1 MHTKRVIAIILLLIL
16 CWYISFLFQ
25 KRNSFFQKITIQ
37 DQIPTIT
44 ITKDNQFDIITQTGD
59 ELLYRN
65 EIYGF
70 ELHLWPETKGLKIKE
85 IQEEQARGTMINFYA
100 KLPDIWSWEIMKS
113 ETPLSQKFPNWQDV
127 FAVHIVPST
136 EYNERCNTEQF
147 GWTMKDQVEKDT
159 LGHQDWL
166 YFVQNNHTN
175 TSHDDLSQII
185 PYLDCKAESEINGYR
200 DISCWNWLDRII
212 KQRFS
217 FIKRSFKKY
226 KNDHFS

>member
-1 MHTKRVIAIILLLIL
+1 MNSKRIIAIILLLIF

-25 KRNSFFQKITIQ
+25 KRTSFFQKITIQ

-44 ITKDNQFDIITQTGD
+44 ITKDNQFDIVTQTGD

-85 IQEEQARGTMINFYA
+85 TQEERARGTMINFYA
-100 KLPDIWSWEIMKS
+100 KLPNMENWEIMKS
-113 ETPLSQKFPNWQDV
+113 ETPLSKDFPNWQDV
-127 FAVHIVPST
+127 FAVHIVNSK
-136 EYNERCNTEQF
+136 EYNERRNTERF
-147 GWTMKDQVEKDT
+147 GWTMKNQVEEDT

-166 YFVQNNHTN
+166 YFVQRNHTN

-185 PYLDCKAESEINGYR
+185 PYLDCKAESEIDGYI

-217 FIKRSFKKY
+217 LIKRSPKK
-226 KNDHFS
+226 D

>member
-1 MHTKRVIAIILLLIL
+1 MNSKRIITIILLLIF

-25 KRNSFFQKITIQ
+25 KRTSFFQKITIQ

-59 ELLYRN
+59 DLLYRN

-85 IQEEQARGTMINFYA
+85 TQEERARGTMINFYA
-100 KLPDIWSWEIMKS
+100 KLPDMENWEIMKS
-113 ETPLSQKFPNWQDV
+113 ETPLSKDFPNWQDV
-127 FAVHIVPST
+127 FAVHIVNSK
-136 EYNERCNTEQF
+136 EYNERRNTERF
-147 GWTMKDQVEKDT
+147 GWTMKDQVEEDT

-166 YFVQNNHTN
+166 YFVQSNHTN
-175 TSHDDLSQII
+175 TSHDELSQII
-185 PYLDCKAESEINGYR
+185 PFLDCKVNPELNIYI

-217 FIKRSFKKY
+217 LIKRSFKK
-226 KNDHFS
+226 D

>member
-1 MHTKRVIAIILLLIL
+1 MNSKRIIATILLLIF

-37 DQIPTIT
+37 DQIPTII
-44 ITKDNQFDIITQTGD
+44 ITKDNQFNIITQTGD
-59 ELLYRN
+59 KLLYRN

-85 IQEEQARGTMINFYA
+85 KQTKWSSETIINFYA
-100 KLPDIWSWEIMKS
+100 KLPNMENWEIMKS
-113 ETPLSQKFPNWQDV
+113 ETLLSKDFPNWQDV
-127 FAVHIVPST
+127 FAVHIVNPK
-136 EYNERCNTEQF
+136 EYNERRNTERF

-166 YFVQNNHTN
+166 YFVQSNHTN
-175 TSHDDLSQII
+175 TSHDELSQII
-185 PYLDCKAESEINGYR
+185 PFLDCKVNPELNVYM

-217 FIKRSFKKY
+217 FVKRSFKRA
-226 KNDHFS
+226 

>member
-1 MHTKRVIAIILLLIL
+1 MNSKRIIAIILLLIF

-59 ELLYRN
+59 DLLYRN

-85 IQEEQARGTMINFYA
+85 KQTKWSSETIINFYA
-100 KLPDIWSWEIMKS
+100 KLPNMENWEIMKS
-113 ETPLSQKFPNWQDV
+113 ETPLSKDLPNWQDV
-127 FAVHIVPST
+127 FAVHIVNST
-136 EYNERCNTEQF
+136 EYDKWLNTERF
-147 GWTMKDQVEKDT
+147 WTTMKKMVEKDT

-166 YFVQNNHTN
+166 YFVQSNHTN
-175 TSHDDLSQII
+175 TSHDELSQII
-185 PYLDCKAESEINGYR
+185 PYLDCKAELEIDGYIY
-200 DISCWNWLDRII
+200 ISCWNWLDRII

-217 FIKRSFKKY
+217 LIKRSFKK
-226 KNDHFS
+226 D

>member
-1 MHTKRVIAIILLLIL
+1 MNSKRIIAIILVLIL

-59 ELLYRN
+59 DLLYRN

-85 IQEEQARGTMINFYA
+85 TQEERSRGTMINFYA
-100 KLPDIWSWEIMKS
+100 KLPDIWSWELNLIIY
-113 ETPLSQKFPNWQDV
+113 PLSTDFPDWDNI
-127 FAVHIVPST
+127 FAVHIVNST
-136 EYNERCNTEQF
+136 EYNERRNTERF
-147 GWTMKDQVEKDT
+147 GWTMKDQVEEDT

-166 YFVQNNHTN
+166 YFVQSNHTN
-175 TSHDDLSQII
+175 TSHDELSQII
-185 PYLDCKAESEINGYR
+185 PFLDCKAESEIDGYR

-217 FIKRSFKKY
+217 LIKRSFKK
-226 KNDHFS
+226 D

>member
-1 MHTKRVIAIILLLIL
+1 MNSKRIIAIILLLIF

-37 DQIPTIT
+37 DQIPTII
-44 ITKDNQFDIITQTGD
+44 ITKDNQFNIITQTGD

-85 IQEEQARGTMINFYA
+85 KQTKWSSETIINCYA
-100 KLPDIWSWEIMKS
+100 KLPNMENWEIMKS
-113 ETPLSQKFPNWQDV
+113 ETLLSKDFPNWQDV
-127 FAVHIVPST
+127 FAVHIVNPK
-136 EYNERCNTEQF
+136 EYNERRNTERF

-166 YFVQNNHTN
+166 YFVQSNHTN
-175 TSHDDLSQII
+175 TSHDELSQII
-185 PYLDCKAESEINGYR
+185 PFLDCKVNPELNVYM

-217 FIKRSFKKY
+217 FVKRSFKRA
-226 KNDHFS
+226 

>member
-1 MHTKRVIAIILLLIL
+1 MNSKRIIAIILLLIF

-59 ELLYRN
+59 DLLYRN

-85 IQEEQARGTMINFYA
+85 TQEERARGTMINFYA
-100 KLPDIWSWEIMKS
+100 KLPNMENWEIMKS
-113 ETPLSQKFPNWQDV
+113 ETPLSKDFPNWQDV
-127 FAVHIVPST
+127 FAVHIVNSK
-136 EYNERCNTEQF
+136 EYNERRNTERF
-147 GWTMKDQVEKDT
+147 GWTMKDQVEEDT

-166 YFVQNNHTN
+166 YFVQRNHTN

-185 PYLDCKAESEINGYR
+185 PYLDCKAESEIDGYI
-200 DISCWNWLDRII
+200 DISCWNRLDRII

-217 FIKRSFKKY
+217 LIKRSLKK
-226 KNDHFS
+226 D

>member
-1 MHTKRVIAIILLLIL
+1 MNSKRIIAIILLLIF

-85 IQEEQARGTMINFYA
+85 TQEERARGTMINFYA
-100 KLPDIWSWEIMKS
+100 KLPDIWSWELNLIID
-113 ETPLSQKFPNWQDV
+113 PLSTNFPNWDSI
-127 FAVHIVPST
+127 FAVHIVNST
-136 EYNERCNTEQF
+136 EYNERRNTERF
-147 GWTMKDQVEKDT
+147 GWTMKDQVEEDT

-166 YFVQNNHTN
+166 YFVQRNHTN
-175 TSHDDLSQII
+175 VDHAELSETI
-185 PYLDCKAESEINGYR
+185 PSLHCTVNSEINGYR
-200 DISCWNWLDRII
+200 DISCWNRLDRII

-217 FIKRSFKKY
+217 LIKRSFKK
-226 KNDHFS
+226 D

>member
-1 MHTKRVIAIILLLIL
+1 MNSKRIIAIILLLIF

-37 DQIPTIT
+37 DQIPTII
-44 ITKDNQFDIITQTGD
+44 ITKDNQFNIITQTGD

-85 IQEEQARGTMINFYA
+85 KQTKWSSETIINFYA
-100 KLPDIWSWEIMKS
+100 KLPNMENWEIMKS
-113 ETPLSQKFPNWQDV
+113 ETLLSKDFPNWQDV
-127 FAVHIVPST
+127 FAVHIVNPK
-136 EYNERCNTEQF
+136 EYNERRNTERF

-166 YFVQNNHTN
+166 YFVQSNHTN
-175 TSHDDLSQII
+175 TSHDELSQII
-185 PYLDCKAESEINGYR
+185 PFLDCKVNPELNVYM

-217 FIKRSFKKY
+217 FVKRSFKRA
-226 KNDHFS
+226 

>member
-1 MHTKRVIAIILLLIL
+1 MNSKRIIAIILLLIF

-37 DQIPTIT
+37 NQIPTIT

-85 IQEEQARGTMINFYA
+85 TQEERARGTMINFYA
-100 KLPDIWSWEIMKS
+100 KLPNMENWEIMKS
-113 ETPLSQKFPNWQDV
+113 ETPLSKDFPNWQDV
-127 FAVHIVPST
+127 FSVHIVNSK
-136 EYNERCNTEQF
+136 EYNERRNTERF
-147 GWTMKDQVEKDT
+147 GWTMKDQVEEDT

-166 YFVQNNHTN
+166 YFVQRNHTN

-185 PYLDCKAESEINGYR
+185 PYLDCKAESEIDGYI
-200 DISCWNWLDRII
+200 DISCWNRLDRII

-217 FIKRSFKKY
+217 LIKRSLKK
-226 KNDHFS
+226 D

>member
-1 MHTKRVIAIILLLIL
+1 MNSKRIIAIILLLIF

-25 KRNSFFQKITIQ
+25 KRNSFFQKTTIQ

-59 ELLYRN
+59 DLLYRN

-85 IQEEQARGTMINFYA
+85 KQTKWSSETIINFYA
-100 KLPDIWSWEIMKS
+100 KLPNMENWEIMKS
-113 ETPLSQKFPNWQDV
+113 ETPLSKDFPNWQDV
-127 FAVHIVPST
+127 FAVHIVNPK
-136 EYNERCNTEQF
+136 EYNERRNTERF

-159 LGHQDWL
+159 LWYQDWL
-166 YFVQNNHTN
+166 YFVQSNHTN
-175 TSHDDLSQII
+175 TSHDELSQII
-185 PYLDCKAESEINGYR
+185 PFLDCKVNPELNVYM

-217 FIKRSFKKY
+217 LIKRSLKK
-226 KNDHFS
+226 D

>member
-1 MHTKRVIAIILLLIL
+1 MNSKRIIATILLLIF

-37 DQIPTIT
+37 DQIPTII
-44 ITKDNQFDIITQTGD
+44 ITKDNQFNIITQTGD

-85 IQEEQARGTMINFYA
+85 KQTKWSSETIINFYA
-100 KLPDIWSWEIMKS
+100 KLPNMENWEIMKS
-113 ETPLSQKFPNWQDV
+113 ETLLSKDFPNWQDV
-127 FAVHIVPST
+127 FAVHIVNPK
-136 EYNERCNTEQF
+136 EYNERRNTERF

-166 YFVQNNHTN
+166 YFVQSNHTN
-175 TSHDDLSQII
+175 TSHDELSQII
-185 PYLDCKAESEINGYR
+185 PFLDCKVNPELNVYM

-217 FIKRSFKKY
+217 FVKRSFKRA
-226 KNDHFS
+226 

>member
-59 ELLYRN
+59 KLLYRN

-85 IQEEQARGTMINFYA
+85 TQEERARGTMINFYA
-100 KLPDIWSWEIMKS
+100 KLPDIWSWELNSI
-113 ETPLSQKFPNWQDV
+113 
-127 FAVHIVPST
+127 FAVHIVNST
-136 EYNERCNTEQF
+136 EYNERRNTERF
-147 GWTMKDQVEKDT
+147 GWTMKDQVEEDT

-166 YFVQNNHTN
+166 YFVQSNHTN
-175 TSHDDLSQII
+175 TSHDELSQII
-185 PYLDCKAESEINGYR
+185 PFLDCKAESEIDGYR

-217 FIKRSFKKY
+217 LIKRSFKK
-226 KNDHFS
+226 D

>member
-1 MHTKRVIAIILLLIL
+1 MNSKRIIAIILLLIF

-37 DQIPTIT
+37 DQIPTII
-44 ITKDNQFDIITQTGD
+44 ITKDNQFNIITQTGD

-85 IQEEQARGTMINFYA
+85 KQTKWSSETIINFYA
-100 KLPDIWSWEIMKS
+100 KLPNMENWEIMKS
-113 ETPLSQKFPNWQDV
+113 ETLLSKDFPNWQDV
-127 FAVHIVPST
+127 FAVHIVNPK
-136 EYNERCNTEQF
+136 EYNERRNTERF

-166 YFVQNNHTN
+166 YFVQSNHTN
-175 TSHDDLSQII
+175 TSHDELSQII
-185 PYLDCKAESEINGYR
+185 PFLDCKVNPELNVYM

-217 FIKRSFKKY
+217 FVKKSFKK
-226 KNDHFS
+226 D

>member
-1 MHTKRVIAIILLLIL
+1 MHTKRVITIILLLIL

-44 ITKDNQFDIITQTGD
+44 ITKDNQFNIITQTGD
-59 ELLYRN
+59 KLLYRN

-85 IQEEQARGTMINFYA
+85 KQTKWSSETIINFYA
-100 KLPDIWSWEIMKS
+100 KLPNMEKWEIMKS
-113 ETPLSQKFPNWQDV
+113 ETPLSKDFPNWQDV
-127 FAVHIVPST
+127 FAVHIVNST
-136 EYNERCNTEQF
+136 EYNERRNTERF
-147 GWTMKDQVEKDT
+147 GWTMKDQVEEDT

-166 YFVQNNHTN
+166 YFVQRNHTN
-175 TSHDDLSQII
+175 VDHAELSETI
-185 PYLDCKAESEINGYR
+185 PSLHCTVDSEINGYR
-200 DISCWNWLDRII
+200 DISCCNRLDRMI

-217 FIKRSFKKY
+217 LIKRSFKK
-226 KNDHFS
+226 D

>member
-1 MHTKRVIAIILLLIL
+1 MNSKRITAIILLLIF

-25 KRNSFFQKITIQ
+25 KRNSFFQKTTIQ

-85 IQEEQARGTMINFYA
+85 KQTKWSSETIINFYA
-100 KLPDIWSWEIMKS
+100 KLPNMENWEIMKS
-113 ETPLSQKFPNWQDV
+113 ETPLSKDFPNWQDV
-127 FAVHIVPST
+127 FAVHIVNPK
-136 EYNERCNTEQF
+136 EYNERRNTERF
-147 GWTMKDQVEKDT
+147 GWTMKDQVEEDT
-159 LGHQDWL
+159 LGYHDWL
-166 YFVQNNHTN
+166 YFVQRNHTN
-175 TSHDDLSQII
+175 VDHAELSETI
-185 PYLDCKAESEINGYR
+185 PSLHSTVDSEINGYR
-200 DISCWNWLDRII
+200 DISCWNRLDRII

-217 FIKRSFKKY
+217 LIKRSLKK
-226 KNDHFS
+226 D

>member
-1 MHTKRVIAIILLLIL
+1 MNSKRIIAIILLLIF

-37 DQIPTIT
+37 DQIPTII
-44 ITKDNQFDIITQTGD
+44 ITKDNQFNIITQTGD

-85 IQEEQARGTMINFYA
+85 KQTKWSSETIINFYA
-100 KLPDIWSWEIMKS
+100 KLPNMENWEIMKS
-113 ETPLSQKFPNWQDV
+113 ETLLSKDFPNWQDV
-127 FAVHIVPST
+127 FAVHIVNPK
-136 EYNERCNTEQF
+136 EYNERRNTERF

-166 YFVQNNHTN
+166 YFVQSNHTN
-175 TSHDDLSQII
+175 TSHDELSQII
-185 PYLDCKAESEINGYR
+185 PFLDCKVNPELNIYI

-217 FIKRSFKKY
+217 FVKRSFKRA
-226 KNDHFS
+226 

>member
-1 MHTKRVIAIILLLIL
+1 MNSKRIIAIILLLIF

-37 DQIPTIT
+37 DQIPTII
-44 ITKDNQFDIITQTGD
+44 ITKDNQFNIITQTGD

-85 IQEEQARGTMINFYA
+85 KQTKWSSETIINFYA
-100 KLPDIWSWEIMKS
+100 KLPNMENWEIMKS
-113 ETPLSQKFPNWQDV
+113 ETLLSKDFPNWQDV
-127 FAVHIVPST
+127 FAVHIVNPK
-136 EYNERCNTEQF
+136 EYNERRNTERF

-166 YFVQNNHTN
+166 YFVQSNHTN
-175 TSHDDLSQII
+175 TSHDELSQII
-185 PYLDCKAESEINGYR
+185 PFLDCKANPELNIYR

-217 FIKRSFKKY
+217 FVKRSFKRA
-226 KNDHFS
+226 

>member
-1 MHTKRVIAIILLLIL
+1 MNSKRIIAIILLLIF

-25 KRNSFFQKITIQ
+25 KRSSFFQKITIQ

-85 IQEEQARGTMINFYA
+85 TQEERARGTMINFYA

-127 FAVHIVPST
+127 FAVHIVNST
-136 EYNERCNTEQF
+136 EYDKWLNTERF
-147 GWTMKDQVEKDT
+147 WTTMKKMVEKDT

-166 YFVQNNHTN
+166 YFVQSNHTN
-175 TSHDDLSQII
+175 TSHDELSQII
-185 PYLDCKAESEINGYR
+185 PYLDCKAESEIDGYIY
-200 DISCWNWLDRII
+200 ISCWNWLDRII

-217 FIKRSFKKY
+217 FIKRSFKK
-226 KNDHFS
+226 D